1 MGKGILRALVLV
13 AGVVSMTAWAG
24 EFQRPRV
31 GDMPPSLLGND
42 SKGNPIDLAR
52 YQGKVV
58 IVTFWASWCGPCR
71 KELPVLAHFQRVI
84 GRDAL
89 EVVAVNFQESKT
101 DFNAVIRRNRGTVD
115 LTYVFDG
122 KGRLADQY
130 QVNAVPNMFII
141 DREGRVAHVHVGYSE
156 SVLPT
161 IIDEIVAL
169 LPPEV
174 QARPAGGATVPQ
186 AGGQAAASP

>member
-1 MGKGILRALVLV
+1 MGKWIMPALLL
-13 AGVVSMTAWAG
+13 AIGAASASAWAWAG
-24 EFQRPRV
+24 EFRRPQI
-31 GDMPPSLLGND
+31 GDTPPPLLAND
-42 SKGNPIDLAR
+42 SKGNPIDLAQYR
-52 YQGKVV
+52 GKVV

-71 KELPVLAHFQRVI
+71 KELPVLAHFQRIV

-89 EVVAVNFQESKT
+89 EVIAVNFRESKA
-101 DFNAVIRRNRGTVD
+101 DFNALVRRNREVD

-122 KGRLADQY
+122 KGSLSDQY

-156 SVLPT
+156 ETLPE
-161 IIDEIVAL
+161 IIDELVAL

-174 QARPAGGATVPQ
+174 QARPAGG
-186 AGGQAAASP
+186 

>member
-1 MGKGILRALVLV
+1 
-13 AGVVSMTAWAG
+13 MTTWAG
-24 EFQRPRV
+24 EFQRPKV
-31 GDMPPSLLGND
+31 GDTPPPLLVND
-42 SKGNPIDLAR
+42 SKGNPVDLAQYR
-52 YQGKVV
+52 GKVV

-89 EVVAVNFQESKT
+89 EVIAINFQESKS
-101 DFNAVIRRNRGTVD
+101 DFNAIVRRNRGKID

-122 KGRLADQY
+122 KGSLSDQY

-141 DREGRVAHVHVGYSE
+141 DRQGQVAHVHVGYSE
-156 SVLPT
+156 SALPT
-161 IIDEIVAL
+161 IIDEIIAL

-174 QARPAGGATVPQ
+174 QARPAGGT
-186 AGGQAAASP
+186 AGSPAG

>member
-1 MGKGILRALVLV
+1 MGKGILRALVLA
-13 AGVVSMTAWAG
+13 AGVASMTTWAG
-24 EFQRPRV
+24 EFQRPKV
-31 GDMPPSLLGND
+31 GDTPPPLLVND
-42 SKGNPIDLAR
+42 SKGNPVDLAQYR
-52 YQGKVV
+52 GKVV

-89 EVVAVNFQESKT
+89 EVIAINFQESKS
-101 DFNAVIRRNRGTVD
+101 DFNAIVRRNRGKID

-122 KGRLADQY
+122 KGSLSDQY

-141 DREGRVAHVHVGYSE
+141 DRQGQVAHVHVGYSE
-156 SVLPT
+156 SALPT
-161 IIDEIVAL
+161 IIDEIIAL

-174 QARPAGGATVPQ
+174 QARPAGGT
-186 AGGQAAASP
+186 AGSPAG